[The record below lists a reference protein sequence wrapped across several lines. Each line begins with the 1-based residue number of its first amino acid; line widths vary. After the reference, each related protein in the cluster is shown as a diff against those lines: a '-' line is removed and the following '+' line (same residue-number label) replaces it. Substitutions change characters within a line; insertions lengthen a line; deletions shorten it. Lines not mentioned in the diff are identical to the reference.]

1 MANVLVVDDSV
12 SVRKALERILLTRN
26 LEVSAAGSAEEA
38 LTRLGERVPDI
49 MIADVVMPGMDG
61 FGLCK
66 TVKDDARY
74 SALPVLLISGI
85 VNQDVLEQAGEVGA
99 LGVVKKPFTPEDIFP
114 KVEAALAP
122 AARAAGAASVALQDA
137 APAPDERSRAQRL
150 GALLEPFVEKS
161 EVQTAFLIDASG
173 KGIARAGEET
183 DEVKLGTYCRTLGS
197 IAGVLGEGLK
207 VPPLE
212 SLYLDYHEQGLL
224 VSRVRSNFLVLVLS
238 SVSTL
243 SMIRYLVSKQM
254 PKMLGVLDAP
264 A

>member
-12 SVRKALERILLTRN
+12 SVRKALERILLTRD

-38 LTRLGERVPDI
+38 LTRLDERVPDL

-66 TVKDDARY
+66 TVKDDARFGG
-74 SALPVLLISGI
+74 LPVLLISGI
-85 VNQDVLEQAGEVGA
+85 VNQAVTDQAGEVGA

-114 KVEAALAP
+114 KIERAL
-122 AARAAGAASVALQDA
+122 AGAARTAAPA
-137 APAPDERSRAQRL
+137 APAPDAARAPGEGRAQRL
-150 GALLEPFVEKS
+150 GALLEPFVEKP
-161 EVQTAFLIDASG
+161 EVETAFLIDAAG
-173 KGIARAGEET
+173 KGVARAGREA
-183 DEVKLGTYCRTLGS
+183 DELKLGAYCRTLGS

-207 VPPLE
+207 VPPLD
-212 SLYLDYHEQGLL
+212 SLYLDYQEQGLL
-224 VSRVRSNFLVLVLS
+224 VSRVRTNFLILVLG

-243 SMIRYLVSKQM
+243 GMIRYLVSKQV
-254 PKMLGVLDAP
+254 PKMLSVLDGP

>member
-12 SVRKALERILLTRN
+12 SVRKALERILLTRD

-66 TVKDDARY
+66 TVKDDARF
-74 SALPVLLISGI
+74 SKLPVLLISGI
-85 VNQDVLEQAGEVGA
+85 VNQAVMDQAGEVGA

-114 KVEAALAP
+114 KIEAARTPLA
-122 AARAAGAASVALQDA
+122 G
-137 APAPDERSRAQRL
+137 RAQRL
-150 GALLEPFVEKS
+150 NALLEPFVEKS
-161 EVQTAFLIDASG
+161 EVETAFLIDAAG
-173 KGIARAGEET
+173 KGVARAGREA
-183 DEVKLGTYCRTLGS
+183 DELKLGTYCRTLGS

-212 SLYLDYHEQGLL
+212 SLYLDYQEQGLL
-224 VSRVRSNFLVLVLS
+224 VSRVRTNFLILVLG

-243 SMIRYLVSKQM
+243 GMIRYLVSKQV
-254 PKMLGVLDAP
+254 PKMLSVLDGP

>member
-38 LTRLGERVPDI
+38 LTRLGERAPDV

-74 SALPVLLISGI
+74 KKLPVLLISGI
-85 VNQDVLEQAGEVGA
+85 VNQDVLDQAGEVGA

-114 KVEAALAP
+114 KIEAALAQGAHVATL
-122 AARAAGAASVALQDA
+122 AAVQDA
-137 APAPDERSRAQRL
+137 AHAPSGGSRAQRL
-150 GALLEPFVEKS
+150 GALLEPFTEKAEVET
-161 EVQTAFLIDASG
+161 VFLVDAAG
-173 KGIARAGEET
+173 KGMARAGKEA
-183 DEVKLGTYCRTLGS
+183 DELKLGTYCRTLGS

-212 SLYLDYHEQGLL
+212 SLYLEYHDQGLL
-224 VSRVRSNFLVLVLS
+224 VSRVRTNFLVLVLS

-243 SMIRYLVSKQM
+243 GMIRYLVSKQV
-254 PKMLGVLDAP
+254 PKMLSVLDAP
-264 A
+264 T

>member
-1 MANVLVVDDSV
+1 MPNVLVVDDSV
-12 SVRKALERILLTRN
+12 SVRKALERILLTRD

-49 MIADVVMPGMDG
+49 VIADVVMPGMDG

-74 SALPVLLISGI
+74 QKLPVLLISGI
-85 VNQDVLEQAGEVGA
+85 VNQDVLDQAGEVGA

-114 KVEAALAP
+114 KIEAALASSARTAP
-122 AARAAGAASVALQDA
+122 AAPQNAAH
-137 APAPDERSRAQRL
+137 APDEGSRAQRL
-150 GALLEPFVEKS
+150 EALLEPFVEKS

-173 KGIARAGEET
+173 KGVARAGEET
-183 DEVKLGTYCRTLGS
+183 DEVKLGAYCRTLGS
-197 IAGVLGEGLK
+197 IAGVLGEGLNA
-207 VPPLE
+207 PPLE
-212 SLYLDYHEQGLL
+212 SFYLEYQEQGLL
-224 VSRVRSNFLVLVLS
+224 VSRVRTNALVLVLN

-243 SMIRYLVSKQM
+243 GMIRYLVSKQM
-254 PKMLGVLDAP
+254 PKMLSALDAP